1 LKEFIDSSWQQKKSM
16 EINELLLDSKFLHL
30 YAAPIFQPGQSE
42 PLGAVVLLEDV
53 TEEKVMMRS
62 KDEFFS
68 IASHELR
75 TPLTAIRGN
84 TAMIKSYYPEILKD
98 ESLKEIIDDI
108 HSSSIRLIEIV
119 NDFLDASRLE
129 QGKMEFNLEPID
141 IAPVIKS
148 VVDEMAQVGNEKGIY
163 IKTEIEAD
171 KYPLVMTDKDR
182 IKQVVYNLIGNAMKF
197 TEEGGIT
204 LRVEPSSGFIKILV
218 EDTGRG
224 IPADKQSLLF
234 RKFQQAGNSLIT
246 RDTTRGT
253 GLGLYISKLLA
264 EKMGGKINLEHSEE
278 GKGSVFSF
286 TIPIANGEASTNDT
300 QT

>member
-1 LKEFIDSSWQQKKSM
+1 
-16 EINELLLDSKFLHL
+16 
-30 YAAPIFQPGQSE
+30 
-42 PLGAVVLLEDV
+42 
-53 TEEKVMMRS
+53 
-62 KDEFFS
+62 
-68 IASHELR
+68 
-75 TPLTAIRGN
+75 
-84 TAMIKSYYPEILKD
+84 
-98 ESLKEIIDDI
+98 
-108 HSSSIRLIEIV
+108 
-119 NDFLDASRLE
+119 
-129 QGKMEFNLEPID
+129 MEFNLEPID

-253 GLGLYISKLLA
+253 GLGIYI
-264 EKMGGKINLEHSEE
+264 
-278 GKGSVFSF
+278 
-286 TIPIANGEASTNDT
+286 
-300 QT
+300 